1 MFTIRAALLL
11 LAGGSDP
18 APSTAVGKPACVV
31 HQGAMDFELKGRSA
45 LVTGASAGIG
55 AGIARLLAEQGVRVA
70 ATARRV
76 EKIERHPGITPVA
89 GDVTDAGDLARIAAE
104 ATAALGPVDILVNC
118 AGGSRPTTVDASEDF
133 WEEAF
138 ALNFT
143 SIRRLTTALLPTMRQ
158 RRWGRVV
165 NISGTM
171 EPRGLNAAV
180 AAKAALHLWAK
191 GLACDVAAEGVTV
204 NTLQPGRINSEQ
216 ILEKLHPT
224 EESRRAFIA
233 RNIPAGHF
241 GEPED
246 VAHLVAFLASPR
258 ARYITGTVIPVDG
271 GMRNFAH

>member
-1 MFTIRAALLL
+1 
-11 LAGGSDP
+11 
-18 APSTAVGKPACVV
+18 
-31 HQGAMDFELKGRSA
+31 MDFELKDRTC

-55 AGIARLLAEQGVRVA
+55 AGIARLLAEQGARVA

-76 EKIERHPGITPVA
+76 DRIGLHPNVTSIAADITSA
-89 GDVTDAGDLARIAAE
+89 DDLARLVRDAI
-104 ATAALGPVDILVNC
+104 AALGRVDILVNC
-118 AGGSRPTTVDASEDF
+118 AGGSRPTTVDAGEAF
-133 WEEAF
+133 WEEAV

-143 SIRRLTTALLPTMRQ
+143 SARRLTTALLPDMR
-158 RRWGRVV
+158 RHRWGRII

-204 NTLQPGRINSEQ
+204 NTIQPGRINSEQ

-233 RNIPAGHF
+233 RNIPMGHF

>member
-1 MFTIRAALLL
+1 
-11 LAGGSDP
+11 
-18 APSTAVGKPACVV
+18 
-31 HQGAMDFELKGRSA
+31 MDFELKDRTC

-55 AGIARLLAEQGVRVA
+55 AGIAHLLAEQGARVA

-76 EKIERHPGITPVA
+76 DRIERHRNLIPIA
-89 GDVTDAGDLARIAAE
+89 ADVTSADDLARLARE
-104 ATAALGPVDILVNC
+104 AITALGQVDILVNC
-118 AGGSRPTTVDASEDF
+118 AGGSRPTTVDAGEQL

-143 SIRRLTTALLPTMRQ
+143 SARRLTTALLPGMRQ
-158 RRWGRVV
+158 RRWGRIV

-191 GLACDVAAEGVTV
+191 GLACEVAAEGVTV
-204 NTLQPGRINSEQ
+204 NTIQPGRINSEQ

-224 EESRRAFIA
+224 EEARRAFIE
-233 RNIPAGHF
+233 RNIPIGYF

-246 VAHLVAFLASPR
+246 IAHLVAFLASPR

-271 GMRNFAH
+271 GMRHAAH

>member
-1 MFTIRAALLL
+1 
-11 LAGGSDP
+11 
-18 APSTAVGKPACVV
+18 
-31 HQGAMDFELKGRSA
+31 MDYELKGRTA

-55 AGIARLLAEQGVRVA
+55 AGIARLLADQGVRVA

-76 EKIERHPGITPVA
+76 ERIAPHANLTALA
-89 GDVTDAGDLARIAAE
+89 GDVTAVADLERLARE

-118 AGGSRPTTVDASEDF
+118 AGGSRPTTVDADEAF
-133 WEEAF
+133 WEEAM

-143 SIRRLTTALLPTMRQ
+143 SARRLSIALLPAMRQ
-158 RRWGRVV
+158 RRWGRIV
-165 NISGTM
+165 NITGTM

-191 GLACDVAAEGVTV
+191 GLACDVAADGVTV
-204 NTLQPGRINSEQ
+204 NSIQPGRINSEQ

-224 EESRRAFIA
+224 EESRRAFIE

-241 GEPED
+241 GEPAD
-246 VAHLVAFLASPR
+246 VAHLVAFLASS
-258 ARYITGTVIPVDG
+258 AAGYITGTVIPVDG

>member
-1 MFTIRAALLL
+1 
-11 LAGGSDP
+11 
-18 APSTAVGKPACVV
+18 
-31 HQGAMDFELKGRSA
+31 MDFELTGRSC

-55 AGIARLLAEQGVRVA
+55 AGIIHLLARQGAHVV
-70 ATARRV
+70 ATARRA
-76 EKIERHPGITPVA
+76 EKIKRHANIVAIPGDITA
-89 GDVTDAGDLARIAAE
+89 SADLSRIAAE
-104 ATAALGPVDILVNC
+104 AIRAAGRIDILVNC
-118 AGGSRPTTVDASEDF
+118 AGGSRPTTIDAGEDF

-143 SIRRLTTALLPTMRQ
+143 AARRLTTALLPGMRS
-158 RRWGRVV
+158 RRWGRII

-204 NTLQPGRINSEQ
+204 NTIQPGRINSEQ

-224 EESRRAFIA
+224 EESRRTFID

-246 VAHLVAFLASPR
+246 VAHLVAFLASPA
-258 ARYITGTVIPVDG
+258 ARYITGAVIPVDG
-271 GMRNFAH
+271 GMRHFAH

>member
-1 MFTIRAALLL
+1 
-11 LAGGSDP
+11 
-18 APSTAVGKPACVV
+18 
-31 HQGAMDFELKGRSA
+31 MDFELKDRTC

-55 AGIARLLAEQGVRVA
+55 AGITHLLAGQGVRVA

-76 EKIERHPGITPVA
+76 DRIEQHPNVTPIAADITSA
-89 GDVTDAGDLARIAAE
+89 DDLARLARDAIQ
-104 ATAALGPVDILVNC
+104 ALGQVDIVVNC
-118 AGGSRPTTVDASEDF
+118 TGGSRPTTVDASEEF
-133 WEEAF
+133 WEEAL

-143 SIRRLTTALLPTMRQ
+143 SARRLTTALLPGMRQ
-158 RRWGRVV
+158 RRWGRII

-204 NTLQPGRINSEQ
+204 NTIQPGRINSEQ

-233 RNIPAGHF
+233 RNIPMGHF

-246 VAHLVAFLASPR
+246 IAHLVAFLASPC